1 MSDSF
6 KKIETSYI
14 LSGIPAIHK
23 DSHLLNFE
31 NKYTAKY
38 DSFWHSLVQTANQL
52 LKDPAKFPQFVFL
65 CGQPGNG
72 KTHYLIGLYRALVHQ
87 MGYSL
92 GDGASFYTFAS
103 LAQEIIDGFR
113 DNIPIRT
120 AMVSYTQAKYMFI
133 DDFTAT
139 TRYTKVDSLEH
150 TVFKDIILDRYD
162 KGYHLIASSN
172 LNSIDIL
179 PDFTKYFGEHI
190 ASRVA
195 GARVLQFPPL
205 DFRKVK

>member
-1 MSDSF
+1 MPDSF

-14 LSGIPAIHK
+14 LSGIPVIHK

-31 NKYTAKY
+31 NKYEKCGALWTT
-38 DSFWHSLVQTANQL
+38 LVHTANQL

-65 CGQPGNG
+65 CGPPGNG
-72 KTHYLIGLYRALVHQ
+72 KTHYLVGLYRAFVHQ

-103 LAQEIIDGFR
+103 LAQEIIEGFK

-133 DDFTAT
+133 DDLTAT
-139 TRYTKVDSLEH
+139 ARVNKVDSLEH
-150 TVFKDIILDRYD
+150 TVLKDIILDRYD

-172 LNSIDIL
+172 INSIDLL
-179 PDFTKYFGEHI
+179 PEFDKLYGEHI
-190 ASRVA
+190 RSRIAS
-195 GARVLQFPPL
+195 ARVIQFPKD